1 VGLSPGLGQSVTQG
15 NDEPVRVLQDAIS
28 KLIAR
33 IVYTMNHLRDGLI
46 FWGVDVVIPLKLDNA
61 QQSISKTKEFL
72 ESLTVF
78 NTAAKLKNFN
88 VQVADIEAHRS
99 SLDLVKT
106 INAARDFI
114 NNLNPLIN
122 WLSTAEKLL
131 PNEHPWLTEFGKT
144 KESVLKQVKELRADE
159 IKVLIGK
166 ISYELQKLKK
176 DYIEHYVKLHSKH
189 RLNKKDDKKKADLS
203 NDLRIRNLLKL
214 GEIDIMP
221 KQQVNDTLDKL
232 TSLKTCFNLTEQNL
246 QADPICPHC
255 RFNPA
260 VESGTLSASHT
271 LNQIDQ
277 LLDTT
282 IASWTDML
290 IQNLKDEHTQESID
304 LLSEKDKAILDDFIK
319 SKELP
324 DKVEDNFVRILKE
337 VLAGLTKVTINLD
350 EIRRVISKA
359 GGSITPAEL
368 KRVLDNYI
376 DSLTQGKNPQRVRIV
391 LE

>member
-1 VGLSPGLGQSVTQG
+1 M
-15 NDEPVRVLQDAIS
+15 S
-28 KLIAR
+28 KCMI
-33 IVYTMNHLRDGLI
+33 LRLMR
-46 FWGVDVVIPLKLDNA
+46 LKL
-61 QQSISKTKEFL
+61 
-72 ESLTVF
+72 
-78 NTAAKLKNFN
+78 
-88 VQVADIEAHRS
+88 
-99 SLDLVKT
+99 
-106 INAARDFI
+106 
-114 NNLNPLIN
+114 
-122 WLSTAEKLL
+122 
-131 PNEHPWLTEFGKT
+131 
-144 KESVLKQVKELRADE
+144 KQ
-159 IKVLIGK
+159 
-166 ISYELQKLKK
+166 
-176 DYIEHYVKLHSKH
+176 
-189 RLNKKDDKKKADLS
+189 DDKKKADLS

-221 KQQVNDTLDKL
+221 KQHINDILDKL
-232 TSLKTCFNLTEQNL
+232 TSLKTCFNLTEQSL

-282 IASWTDML
+282 IASWTVML
-290 IQNLKDEHTQESID
+290 IQNRRDEHTQESIS
-304 LLSEKDKAILDDFIK
+304 LLSDKDKAILDEFIK

-324 DKVEDNFVRILKE
+324 DKVDDNFVRILKE

-368 KRVLDNYI
+368 KRVLDAYI
-376 DSLTQGKNPQRVRIV
+376 DSLTQGMNPQRVRIV